1 MPSFLVRDD
10 AAALGF
16 RAHAGPLARTREESY
31 VPWALASDGR
41 VVYAPADQYRNA
53 PSRGGLRPYTSL
65 ISQERRKLAQTAL
78 GSLALTNLAWTQ
90 AAMREVS
97 KGVKLY
103 LTRSLFKNPGVREA
117 YQAKVGKY
125 MYGTGY
131 MSFGRFSDTV
141 PTGPK
146 AAETIWL
153 QALDTLDSGAPLASV
168 LSIHDGVGKMLQ
180 DGDSPKTAYDLRLG
194 QLRPALPGELFDPA
208 ARGRENNPKGSYTA
222 TQVAGI
228 APAEHAGQFPAL
240 QTRNRGVDMY
250 RRTVPQHSAQTPI
263 PNTVSR
269 PELSGVSYYRDLDT
283 RNELFGAGPS
293 GTTGTLLAAG
303 WAFGGLTGELQRQYI
318 LAIIG
323 YLVGGGMH
331 SLHESLS
338 VVRLLGPAYQY
349 NSGSM
354 LGYSGASGP
363 GQRANAD
370 SLPAL
375 PASFLASAQ
384 FAQWRDEYH
393 DIVVLGGIHWM
404 FNSR

>member
-1 MPSFLVRDD
+1 MPSFLIRDD
-10 AAALGF
+10 ADASGF
-16 RAHAGPLARTREESY
+16 RVHADPLARTREQSF
-31 VPWALASDGR
+31 VPWALAQDGR
-41 VVYAPADQYRNA
+41 VVYAPSDQYRNA
-53 PSRGGLRPYTSL
+53 PTRNLRAYTSL

-78 GSLALTNLAWTQ
+78 GSVALSNLAWTQ
-90 AAMREVS
+90 PAVRAVS
-97 KGVKLY
+97 RGVKHY
-103 LTRSLFKNPGVREA
+103 LTRALFANPGIREV

-125 MYGTGY
+125 MYGKSY

-146 AAETIWL
+146 AAESIWL
-153 QALDTLDSGAPLASV
+153 QALDTLDEGRPLASV
-168 LSIHDGVGKMLQ
+168 LSIHDGVGKMLAPG
-180 DGDSPKTAYDLRLG
+180 DGPKAAYDARLN

-208 ARGRENNPKGSYTA
+208 ARGRANNDKSTYSAST
-222 TQVAGI
+222 VAGI
-228 APAEHAGQFPAL
+228 APAAHADKFPAL
-240 QTRNRGVDMY
+240 QARNRGVDMY
-250 RRTVPQHSAQTPI
+250 TRTVKYGAQAPI
-263 PNTVSR
+263 PATVSR
-269 PELSGVSYYRDLDT
+269 PELSGVSYYRDLDA

-303 WAFGGLTGELQRQYI
+303 WAFGSLTDELQRQYI

-354 LGYSGASGP
+354 LGYSGPAGP

-375 PASFLASAQ
+375 PASFLSSPQ
-384 FAQWRDEYH
+384 FAQWRDEYY